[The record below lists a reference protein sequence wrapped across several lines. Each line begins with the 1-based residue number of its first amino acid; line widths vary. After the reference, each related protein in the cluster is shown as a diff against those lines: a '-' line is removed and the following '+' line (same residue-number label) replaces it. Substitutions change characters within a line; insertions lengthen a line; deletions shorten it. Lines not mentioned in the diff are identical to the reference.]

1 MDNKAII
8 VIAAVAV
15 VVVAAIA
22 AVFMMSGDSED
33 VPSDTVRYKGN
44 GGSMESGAKYY
55 DYKSTEVAG
64 CLFTKDGY
72 HFVTWN
78 TKSDG
83 SGQEYKVGSK
93 VPLKTVLY
101 AQWSDLN
108 AIGSVNMYTNVF
120 NLFVAEKGND
130 KMTNIDGTSADIVP
144 KDAILVLS
152 AKDGS
157 EISIEAPNKVIIN
170 DGNKTYT
177 VILSIEVQGLSLGN
191 PEKLGSTHPAVY
203 FDINQSVKNQGA
215 TLSMRVTSS

>member
-1 MDNKAII
+1 MDNKILIAIVAVALI
-8 VIAAVAV
+8 AVAAVAV
-15 VVVAAIA
+15 
-22 AVFMMSGDSED
+22 FTFSGDSED
-33 VPSDTVRYKGN
+33 VPSDAVRYKGN
-44 GGSMESGAKYY
+44 GGALESGAKYY
-55 DYKSTEVAG
+55 DYKSTKVAD

-83 SGQEYKVGSK
+83 SGQEYKVGSA
-93 VPLKTVLY
+93 VPLKTILY

-108 AIGSVNMYTNVF
+108 AIGSVNMYKNVF
-120 NLFVAEKGND
+120 NLFVAEKGNE
-130 KMTNIDGTSADIVP
+130 KLTNIDDASADIVP
-144 KDAILVLS
+144 KNAILVLS

-170 DGNKTYT
+170 DGTKTYT